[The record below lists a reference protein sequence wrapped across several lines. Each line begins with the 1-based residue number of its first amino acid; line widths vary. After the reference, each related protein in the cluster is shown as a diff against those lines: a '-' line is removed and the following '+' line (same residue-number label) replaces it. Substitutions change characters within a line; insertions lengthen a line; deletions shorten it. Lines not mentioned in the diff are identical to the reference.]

1 MVVVV
6 ILGVVGF
13 YGFGATVHYQT
24 HWFGPVATYGLANMA
39 LAFASTCVF
48 GYVLVS
54 TNSIRHCKRLLITNA
69 QDCYPRLAEEA
80 FVAINTRNLL
90 TFGLVSLQP
99 HSILLKPH

>member
-24 HWFGPVATYGLANMA
+24 HWSGPVLTYGLANMA

-54 TNSIRHCKRLLITNA
+54 HQQYRCSNRANLELAGLL
-69 QDCYPRLAEEA
+69 P
-80 FVAINTRNLL
+80 
-90 TFGLVSLQP
+90 
-99 HSILLKPH
+99 

>member
-24 HWFGPVATYGLANMA
+24 SWAGPVLTYGLANMA

-48 GYVLVS
+48 GYVLVGTNPYRS
-54 TNSIRHCKRLLITNA
+54 SDSSNLELAGLLSQAGRGSLRRNQHKKFTHIRTGKSFNSI
-69 QDCYPRLAEEA
+69 
-80 FVAINTRNLL
+80 
-90 TFGLVSLQP
+90 
-99 HSILLKPH
+99 